1 MLALSFA
8 DVGAQTA
15 ARAPAAA
22 VAEFGFGD
30 VELLDG
36 PFRQAMLRNADYVLS
51 WIRTGSSIMPGN
63 MPGCLP
69 RRRATGV
76 GSQRGLEAIFLGT
89 S

>member
-51 WIRTGSSIMPGN
+51 LDP
-63 MPGCLP
+63 
-69 RRRATGV
+69 
-76 GSQRGLEAIFLGT
+76 
-89 S
+89 